1 MESII
6 SALIAVIVL
15 VFSAIFHEVAHGYVA
30 DRLGD
35 PTARLLGRLTLNP
48 VKHIDPIMSIFLPFI
63 LIFSGSP
70 VIFGAAKPVPV
81 DPFNLKDGRKDI
93 ALVSIAGPGTNILI
107 AIVVGMICRIFFPGL
122 NLEAI
127 MNSGFLGFILGTVFY
142 INLLLAIFNLI
153 PIPPLDGSKVFAL
166 LLPERLSITYLSL
179 GSIGFFIIFFLLFFP
194 IGGFSL
200 GQFIFNILTFSEH
213 LLGF

>member
-1 MESII
+1 MLSGI
-6 SALIAVIVL
+6 IVL
-15 VFSAIFHEVAHGYVA
+15 IVLIFSAIFHEVAHGYVA
-30 DRLGD
+30 ERLGD

-48 VKHIDPIMSIFLPFI
+48 IKHIDPIMSIFLPLI

-70 VIFGAAKPVPV
+70 VIFGAAKPVPI

-107 AIVVGMICRIFFPGL
+107 AIVSGFFCRILFPGL
-122 NLEAI
+122 NLEMI
-127 MNSGFLGFILGTVFY
+127 MSSGLFGFILGTIFY

-166 LLPERLSITYLSL
+166 LLPEGLSVAYLSL
-179 GSIGFFIIFFLLFFP
+179 GSIGFFIIFFLLLFP
-194 IGGFSL
+194 FGGFSL
-200 GQFIFNILTFSEH
+200 GQFIFNILIFAER
-213 LLGF
+213 LLGL